1 LSKAEMGDS
10 PFTIPEGFPEL
21 LQDFTVSVLRERPG
35 DVVEYAVV
43 YFTDLANRR
52 NPNRNQNSAPTNGI
66 ETSASVVEPKKSGV
80 KFVESVQQLD
90 EDEGPPED
98 APAPLIDMAAMG
110 QNNANDDDDCYSD
123 EDLDEVPEMKLN
135 AIKPMDF
142 QGPPSFAKG
151 RRASVSAE
159 PLNMEDDISNDRVIH
174 PKSDEQ
180 RKRLQGAVMDIL
192 MFRSLDQ
199 ETREYVLDA
208 MFEKPALKDEKV
220 IELGDDGD
228 FFYVVDS
235 GKLDCYVKISGEEK
249 MVKTYSNGESFGE
262 LALMYNTPRAATII
276 ATEDSVLWALDRQ
289 TFRHLVLF
297 KTMKKRNMYEEFL
310 NAIPLLQSLESYE
323 RMNLADALQS
333 KSYKAGEV
341 IITQGDDADAF
352 YIIEEGKVVVK
363 VKDTQSGEGT
373 EEGGDAAEVVVNE
386 LERGNYFGELALL
399 DNKPRAATVYAESD
413 CTCALLDVKA
423 FERLLGPCVDILK
436 RNADVYEQQ
445 LTALF
450 GKCSLDDLRR

>member
-1 LSKAEMGDS
+1 MGDS

-66 ETSASVVEPKKSGV
+66 EASSTVEPKKSGV

-90 EDEGPPED
+90 EEPAPED
-98 APAPLIDMAAMG
+98 APAPLIDMAAVG
-110 QNNANDDDDCYSD
+110 QNNDDDDCYSD
-123 EDLDEVPEMKLN
+123 E
-135 AIKPMDF
+135 DF

-208 MFEKPALKDEKV
+208 MFEKPAVKDEKV

-363 VKDTQSGEGT
+363 VKDTFTPQQSEGT
-373 EEGGDAAEVVVNE
+373 EGGEAGGEAAEVVVNE